1 MATTNK
7 RDYYEVLGVG
17 RSATEEEVKRAY
29 RKLAVQFHPDKN
41 PDDPHAE
48 EKFKELGE
56 AYDVLMD
63 PDKRAAYDRF
73 GHAAFAPGGVGFGRG
88 AFHDPFEIF
97 REVFGGGGFGGGIFE
112 TFFGGG
118 GGART
123 EDRRRGSDLR
133 YDMEI
138 KLEEAAF
145 GAEKQIEI
153 EKLDTCDKCQG
164 SGAEPGSRKISCP
177 TCGGRG
183 QVVSSRGF
191 FHISQ
196 TCPRCHGTGE
206 IIEKPCQKCR
216 GEGRVEKLTRVKLKI
231 PAGIREGTRLRSL
244 GNGEAGIG
252 GGPPGDLY
260 VVIHIK
266 EHKIFQREGDDLYC
280 EVPIPFSSAA
290 LGGEIDV
297 PTLEGKAHLKVP
309 AGTQSAQMFKM
320 RGKGIVNVNSR
331 GHGDLFARLI
341 VEVPSRL
348 NAEQRRK
355 LEEFA
360 ALCGE
365 ENTPMRKS
373 FFERAIATKQVATFG
388 FPSSIPETLL
398 RKDQNQTVED
408 GYEVLQSVKAKA
420 DKAGLGMVAYISMAF
435 GNPYGDPWNED
446 EVCQAVKKLVGIGIQ
461 SISLADTVG
470 VASADLIR
478 RVVQSVNNQYTDY
491 DIGVHLH
498 SSPEQAVAKV
508 LAAYDAGCRRFDSA
522 IGGLGGCPFAQDALV
537 GNIPTEN
544 VIAALQQRGVELPIG
559 KSLSDVFALN
569 SLIESSYQ

>member
-1 MATTNK
+1 METQK

-17 RSATEEEVKRAY
+17 RNATAEEVKRAY
-29 RKLAVQFHPDKN
+29 RKLAVKFHPDKN
-41 PDDPHAE
+41 PDDPNAE

-63 PDKRAAYDRF
+63 PEKRAAYDRF
-73 GHAAFAPGGVGFGRG
+73 GHAAFASGGAGFGRG

-118 GGART
+118 GAGS

-153 EKLDTCDKCQG
+153 EKLDACDKCG
-164 SGAEPGSRKISCP
+164 GTGAEPGSQKTRCP

-196 TCPRCHGTGE
+196 TCSRCHGAGE

-216 GEGRVEKLTRVKLKI
+216 GEGRVEKLSRVNLKI

-244 GNGEAGIG
+244 ANGEAGVDG
-252 GGPPGDLY
+252 GSPGDLY

-280 EVPIPFSSAA
+280 EVPIPFSVAT

-309 AGTQSAQMFKM
+309 VGTQSGQIFKL
-320 RGKGIVNVNSR
+320 RGKGIMNVNGR

-373 FFERAIATKQVATFG
+373 FFERAKEF
-388 FPSSIPETLL
+388 F
-398 RKDQNQTVED
+398 K
-408 GYEVLQSVKAKA
+408 
-420 DKAGLGMVAYISMAF
+420 
-435 GNPYGDPWNED
+435 
-446 EVCQAVKKLVGIGIQ
+446 
-461 SISLADTVG
+461 
-470 VASADLIR
+470 
-478 RVVQSVNNQYTDY
+478 
-491 DIGVHLH
+491 
-498 SSPEQAVAKV
+498 
-508 LAAYDAGCRRFDSA
+508 
-522 IGGLGGCPFAQDALV
+522 
-537 GNIPTEN
+537 
-544 VIAALQQRGVELPIG
+544 
-559 KSLSDVFALN
+559 
-569 SLIESSYQ
+569 

>member
-1 MATTNK
+1 MAATKK
-7 RDYYEVLGVG
+7 RDYYEVLGVV
-17 RSATEEEVKRAY
+17 REASTEEVKRSY
-29 RKLAVQFHPDKN
+29 RKLAVKFHPDKN

-56 AYDVLMD
+56 AYDVLID

-73 GHAAFAPGGVGFGRG
+73 GHAAFTQGGAGFGRG
-88 AFHDPFEIF
+88 VFHDPFEIF

-112 TFFGGG
+112 TFFGG
-118 GGART
+118 ARS

-153 EKLDTCDKCQG
+153 EKLDACDKCG
-164 SGAEPGSRKISCP
+164 GTGAEPGSQKTRCP

-196 TCPRCHGTGE
+196 TCPRCHGAGE

-216 GEGRVEKLTRVKLKI
+216 GEGRVEKLSRFNLKI

-244 GNGEAGIG
+244 ANGEAGVDG
-252 GGPPGDLY
+252 GSPGDLY

-280 EVPIPFSSAA
+280 DVPIPFSVAT

-309 AGTQSAQMFKM
+309 AATQSGQMFKM
-320 RGKGIVNVNSR
+320 RGKGITNVNGR
-331 GHGDLFARLI
+331 GSGDLFARLI
-341 VEVPSRL
+341 VEVPSHL
-348 NAEQRRK
+348 NTQQRRK

-360 ALCGE
+360 ALCGD
-365 ENTPMRKS
+365 ENTPLRKS
-373 FFERAIATKQVATFG
+373 FFERAKEF
-388 FPSSIPETLL
+388 F
-398 RKDQNQTVED
+398 R
-408 GYEVLQSVKAKA
+408 
-420 DKAGLGMVAYISMAF
+420 
-435 GNPYGDPWNED
+435 
-446 EVCQAVKKLVGIGIQ
+446 
-461 SISLADTVG
+461 
-470 VASADLIR
+470 
-478 RVVQSVNNQYTDY
+478 
-491 DIGVHLH
+491 
-498 SSPEQAVAKV
+498 
-508 LAAYDAGCRRFDSA
+508 
-522 IGGLGGCPFAQDALV
+522 
-537 GNIPTEN
+537 
-544 VIAALQQRGVELPIG
+544 
-559 KSLSDVFALN
+559 
-569 SLIESSYQ
+569 